1 MRKPTRNEL
10 NIFYKASNHWGIF
23 SIVNNEL
30 LLIKEDTIKKQ
41 KRKLLFLISKNL
53 ENLVFLQPTYRAGLF
68 LGTISIKK
76 FYPSFPFFYLVS
88 KFGINYPFVIIN
100 EEAEILFLYGRDV
113 LGDSILECSS
123 GLKENCLVSIMNI
136 NKEPLGVGRT
146 RFSDDGI
153 TKKGK
158 ITISNLMDLGLYHRN
173 ENKNNQSSFDLSYF
187 LD

>member
-1 MRKPTRNEL
+1 MRKPTRYEL
-10 NIFYKASNHWGIF
+10 NIFYKASNNWGIF

-30 LLIKEDTIKKQ
+30 ILIKEENIKKQ
-41 KRKLLFLISKNL
+41 NRKLLFLISKNL
-53 ENLVFLQPTYRAGLF
+53 ENLVFLKPTYRAGLF

-76 FYPSFPFFYLVS
+76 FYPSFPFLYLVN
-88 KFGINYPFVIIN
+88 KFGINYPFTIIN

-123 GLKENCLVSIMNI
+123 GLKENCLVIIMNG

-146 RFSDDGI
+146 RFSYDGI

-158 ITISNLMDLGLYHRN
+158 ITVSNLMDIGLYHHN
-173 ENKNNQSSFDLSYF
+173 ENKNDQSSFDLSYF
-187 LD
+187 ID